1 MYIEKDCK
9 IVARVRFYN
18 LFLYRFPEET
28 DRFLKGTNTV
38 QKIMKRLYLFYKTE
52 CGGVQIMGMYLN
64 GNAPYFLYKSEFCRP
79 YFVDKSDILKDLI
92 TLANQGNSHICIT
105 RPRRFGKTVMANM
118 IGAFFGKNTDASG
131 IFNQLN
137 ISKYSEYRQNLNQHN
152 VIYIDFSVVDDEC
165 SNYKDYINAIK
176 ENLKIDIR
184 QAYPDIEFRQSNS
197 VREDL
202 QQVFMEKGS
211 RFIFVFDEW
220 DAVFN
225 MSFVTEA
232 DKKSYLLFL
241 KGLLKDKAYVSLAYM
256 TGILPIAKYSSGS
269 ELNMFIEYSM
279 ASEPKFGTDFGFSE
293 EEVDQLYGKYCHVCD
308 EQGVKKAVT
317 REGLRRWYDGYYSQ
331 NGEKLYNPRSVV
343 ASLTNNNLGS
353 YWTSSGPY
361 DEIFYYIRHN
371 IADVRN
377 DLALMVAGEGVNAK
391 IREYAATSMNLTTR
405 DEILSAMVVYG
416 FLSYYQ
422 GKVYIPNKE
431 LMDQFD
437 EMLRKETSLGYV
449 YNLAKESEKM
459 LQAVWR
465 GDVSVMEQILSFAH
479 NTETPIL
486 AYNNETELS
495 AIVNLVFLSAR
506 DFYRVE
512 REDKAGIGFVDFI
525 FYPQQQ
531 GLPGIILELKVD
543 HTPEEAI
550 KQIKE
555 KQYALK
561 FQGKLGENFKTPEKI
576 LAVGIG
582 YNKKDKKHYC
592 KVECLEN

>member
-1 MYIEKDCK
+1 MEFCSPFCLPD
-9 IVARVRFYN
+9 
-18 LFLYRFPEET
+18 
-28 DRFLKGTNTV
+28 TV
-38 QKIMKRLYLFYKTE
+38 QKNEERLYLNHKLVQ
-52 CGGVQIMGMYLN
+52 GGAEAMGMYLN
-64 GNAPYFLYKSEFCRP
+64 GSAPYFLYRSEFCRP
-79 YFVDKSDILKDLI
+79 YFVDKSDILRDLI

-118 IGAFFGKNTDASG
+118 IGAFFGKNTDASEV
-131 IFNQLN
+131 FDKLN
-137 ISKYSEYRQNLNQHN
+137 ISQYSEYRKNLNQHN

-165 SNYKDYINAIK
+165 ENYKSYIGAIK
-176 ENLKIDIR
+176 NNLKMDIR
-184 QAYPDIEFRQSNS
+184 ETYSDITFRENNS

-202 QQVFMEKGS
+202 MQVFVEKGS

-225 MSFVTEA
+225 MPFVTEE

-241 KGLLKDKAYVSLAYM
+241 KGLLKDKPYVSLAYM

-279 ASEPKFGTDFGFSE
+279 ASEPKFGDDFGFSE
-293 EEVDQLYGKYCHVCD
+293 TEVDTLYEKYCCKC
-308 EQGVKKAVT
+308 EKSQEKTAVT
-317 REGLRRWYDGYYSQ
+317 RNGLRYWYDGYYSK

-377 DLALMVAGEGVNAK
+377 DLALMIAGEGVNAK

-431 LMDQFD
+431 LMDQFN
-437 EMLRKETSLGYV
+437 EMLQKENSLGYV
-449 YNLAKESEKM
+449 YKLAKKSEEM
-459 LQAVWR
+459 LQATLQ
-465 GDVSVMEQILSFAH
+465 GKTDVMEEILSFAH

-486 AYNNETELS
+486 SYNSETELS
-495 AIVNLVFLSAR
+495 AIINLVYLSAR
-506 DFYRVE
+506 DYYRVE
-512 REDKAGIGFVDFI
+512 REDKAGTGFVDFI
-525 FYPQQQ
+525 FYPEQKD
-531 GLPGIILELKVD
+531 LPGIILELKID
-543 HTPEEAI
+543 HTPEAAI
-550 KQIKE
+550 GQIKE
-555 KQYALK
+555 KQYVLK
-561 FQGKLGENFKTPEKI
+561 FAGRLGEEARKTEKI

-582 YNKKDKKHYC
+582 YNKKDKKHH
-592 KVECLEN
+592 CLIENIRLADQWDL

>member
-1 MYIEKDCK
+1 
-9 IVARVRFYN
+9 
-18 LFLYRFPEET
+18 
-28 DRFLKGTNTV
+28 
-38 QKIMKRLYLFYKTE
+38 
-52 CGGVQIMGMYLN
+52 MGMYLN
-64 GNAPYFLYKSEFCRP
+64 GSAPYSLYKSEFSRP

-92 TLANQGNSHICIT
+92 SLANQGNSHICIT

-118 IGAFFGKNTDASG
+118 IGAFFGKAIDASDV
-131 IFNQLN
+131 FDKLS
-137 ISKYSEYRQNLNQHN
+137 ISEYSEYHKNLNQHN

-165 SNYKDYINAIK
+165 DNYKDYIDAIK
-176 ENLKIDIR
+176 RNLQIDIK
-184 QAYPDIEFRQSNS
+184 QAYPDIKFRENNS

-202 QQVFMEKGS
+202 LQTFLEKES

-225 MSFVTEA
+225 MPFVTEKE
-232 DKKSYLLFL
+232 KKSYLLFL
-241 KGLLKDKAYVSLAYM
+241 KSLLKDKPYVSLAYM

-279 ASEPKFGTDFGFSE
+279 ASETKFGDDFGFSE
-293 EEVDQLYGKYCHVCD
+293 AEVDGLYKKYCSNCKRTG
-308 EQGVKKAVT
+308 EKPEVT
-317 REGLRRWYDGYYSQ
+317 REGLRKWYDGYYSK
-331 NGEKLYNPRSVV
+331 NGEKMYNPRSVV
-343 ASLTNNNLGS
+343 AALTNNNLGN

-371 IADVRN
+371 IADVQN
-377 DLALMVAGEGVNAK
+377 DLALMASGEGVSAK

-431 LMDQFD
+431 LMDQFA
-437 EMLRKETSLGYV
+437 EMLQKEKSLGYV

-459 LQAVWR
+459 LQATLQ
-465 GDVSVMEQILSFAH
+465 GKTSVMEQILSFAH

-486 AYNNETELS
+486 SYNSETELS
-495 AIVNLVFLSAR
+495 AIVNLVYLSAR
-506 DFYRVE
+506 DKYRVE
-512 REDKAGIGFVDFI
+512 REDKAGTGFVDFI
-525 FYPQQQ
+525 FYPEERD
-531 GLPGIILELKVD
+531 LPGIILELKID

-561 FQGKLGENFKTPEKI
+561 FHGKLGANIMPVKI

-582 YNKKDKKHYC
+582 YNKKDKVHHC
-592 KVECLEN
+592 KVESIG